1 MDQYNMEEIDLLD
14 LCRFL
19 LKKIVVIG
27 ICMAVCLCIGFILGN
42 RKAPAAKIPAYEDLS
57 TSDQYYITAIER
69 DREILQEQVDYFNNA
84 YIMNID
90 PLNTATGNIEFIANT
105 SYIPARAYIDSIMRS
120 SELDELV
127 QKIVGSE
134 APVRAWDLISVS
146 YYTEENGDCIVYI
159 KIKAADMNTVESI
172 RKELDTRLQPIVG
185 PSYSFNSFM
194 QYDSDLLSTQNNF
207 VSQMNTIQTR
217 ITNNEGKLA
226 SDALTYYNTVV
237 KGQAPKTSQRHPL
250 RYAALGAVLG
260 AFLSCAYF
268 ALVYIFSDTV
278 KTEKELEAFGL
289 AKIAKIDLSKDE
301 TLDYAKAAMD
311 KLVEKK
317 AILTYQHDKGDI
329 IDKLDD
335 DKILKAKE
343 IYQDDTVLKEDN
355 DGIIILVEPGKT
367 DRSFIKKTLDTCKL
381 FGIKVIGALI
391 C

>member
-19 LKKIVVIG
+19 LKKIVIIG
-27 ICMAVCLCIGFILGN
+27 ICTAVCLCIGFILGN

-105 SYIPARAYIDSIMRS
+105 SYIPAKANIDSIMRS

-134 APVRAWDLISVS
+134 APVRTWDLISVS

-159 KIKAADMNTVESI
+159 KIKAADMNTVECI

-185 PSYSFNSFM
+185 PSYSFDSFM

-237 KGQAPKTSQRHPL
+237 KGQTPKASQRHPL

-289 AKIAKIDLSKDE
+289 AKIAKIDLNKDE

-311 KLVEKK
+311 KLVDKK
-317 AILTYQHDKGDI
+317 AILTYQHDKGNI
-329 IDKLDD
+329 IEKLDD
-335 DKILKAKE
+335 DKIFKTKE

-391 C
+391 G